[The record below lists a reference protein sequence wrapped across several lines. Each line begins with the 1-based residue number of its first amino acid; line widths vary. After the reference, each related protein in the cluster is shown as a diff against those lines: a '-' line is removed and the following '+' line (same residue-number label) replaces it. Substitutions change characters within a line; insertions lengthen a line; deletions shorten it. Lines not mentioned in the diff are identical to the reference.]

1 MEERP
6 DSYKYQVVPFLQEKN
21 IDLVKHYDKVL
32 AKMTSYFQKIN
43 ISCRNYSKRSVSTK
57 IWILPI
63 LKQEDTG

>member
-43 ISCRNYSKRSVSTK
+43 ISC
-57 IWILPI
+57 
-63 LKQEDTG
+63 